1 MKSIAAVVF
10 QLLQRKALPRR
21 TLRTAAAVA
30 ALLAGVAAAPARAHD
45 TWLLPDQVKATAGGS
60 ATFAM
65 TSGMAF
71 PAEDSAI
78 DADRLTRSGVRL
90 AGAQQAFARLDGSE
104 HALKLT
110 APLERPGVATVWVEL
125 RPRTME
131 LTPDQVAHYVEEVG
145 APPEVLARWQATPEP
160 RRWRE
165 AYRKHAKT
173 FVRVGQP
180 SGDRSWAEPVGS
192 PVELVPEHDPT
203 ALVAGG
209 DLTVRLLRDGAPA
222 TGANVALVRAGEEQA
237 VVRATDAE
245 GKVTFSLPHG
255 GWYLL
260 KSTYLRPAAAG
271 ELDWEADFATLTF
284 EVASDGGR

>member
-1 MKSIAAVVF
+1 MSISEAVDGFQSMAPRAAV
-10 QLLQRKALPRR
+10 LRR
-21 TLRTAAAVA
+21 TAAVA
-30 ALLAGVAAAPARAHD
+30 ALLAAVAAAPAWAHD
-45 TWLLPDQVKATAGGS
+45 TWLLPAQAKARAGGPV
-60 ATFAM
+60 TFAM

-71 PAEDSAI
+71 PAEDAAI
-78 DADRLTRSGVRL
+78 DADRVARSGVRL
-90 AGAQQAFARLDGSE
+90 AGAQQPFARLDASE

-110 APLERPGVATVWVEL
+110 APLERPGIATVWVEL
-125 RPRTME
+125 RPRTIE
-131 LTPDQVAHYVEEVG
+131 LKPDQVAHYVEEVG
-145 APPEVLARWQATPEP
+145 APPDVLARWQATPEP

-173 FVRVGQP
+173 FVRVAEP
-180 SGDRSWAEPVGS
+180 PAGDRSWAEPVGS
-192 PVELVPEHDPT
+192 PAELVPEQDPT

-209 DLTVRLLRDGAPA
+209 ELTVRLLRDGAPA

-237 VVRATDAE
+237 VVRATNAE
-245 GKVTFSLPHG
+245 GKVTFSLPRG

-260 KSTYLRPAAAG
+260 KSTYLRPAAGG